1 MKYSYIIVDDSPE
14 QVAAIK
20 ALADGYSNLVYVGTA
35 DNYDDGL
42 DLILDKKPDLI
53 FLETSPQNLQSG
65 LSYHLMDAAYRF
77 LKNDP
82 RFVIV
87 STDGSTALNA
97 LRRNAFDFLIKPV
110 APRDL
115 RQVILKLEK
124 VAEPTASIAFP
135 VLAMPVDTP
144 VAKPSAPEVVKAHEV
159 VETPEV
165 EALDVKPEVVH
176 VDEEPGPVVVPAE
189 PHYHAKE
196 KPLIICVKS
205 YGDYRFINADDI
217 CYLQA
222 DNNST
227 DLHLANGEM
236 ITAFKTLKHFEN
248 VLQSPFVRI
257 HNSYI
262 VNIDYVSRIHTGN
275 SVCYIKNT
283 TTKLPFSK
291 SYKENI
297 DSILQSITKGNYLE
311 I

>member
-1 MKYSYIIVDDSPE
+1 MKYSYVIIDDNPSH
-14 QVAAIK
+14 VSATK
-20 ALADGYSNLVYVGTA
+20 AMADGFETLVFVGSA

-42 DLILDKKPDLI
+42 DLILQHQPDVI
-53 FLETSPQNLQSG
+53 FLETKPENAESG

-77 LKNDP
+77 LKEEP
-82 RFVIV
+82 RFVIT
-87 STDGSTALNA
+87 SADGSTALDA
-97 LRRNAFDFLIKPV
+97 MRRNAFDFLLKPLLL
-110 APRDL
+110 RDF
-115 RQVILKLEK
+115 RQVVLKLEK
-124 VAEPTASIAFP
+124 AVVPTKVGIVQAQAEQVPTSEPEISTEFVEEEEKEQTLQDIPRP
-135 VLAMPVDTP
+135 V
-144 VAKPSAPEVVKAHEV
+144 
-159 VETPEV
+159 
-165 EALDVKPEVVH
+165 
-176 VDEEPGPVVVPAE
+176 EPAAVPVPAE
-189 PHYHAKE
+189 YALAKE

-248 VLQSPFVRI
+248 VLKTPFVRI

-275 SVCYIKNT
+275 SVCYIKGT

-297 DSILQSITKGNYLE
+297 DAILTSITQGNYLE

>member
-1 MKYSYIIVDDSPE
+1 MFWCDLPRFMKYSYVIIDDNPAHVS
-14 QVAAIK
+14 ATK
-20 ALADGYSNLVYVGTA
+20 AMADGFESLVFVGSAT
-35 DNYDDGL
+35 NYNDAL
-42 DLILDKKPDLI
+42 DLILERKPDVI
-53 FLETSPQNLQSG
+53 FLETTPENAESA
-65 LSYHLMDAAYRF
+65 LSFHLMDAAYRF
-77 LKNDP
+77 LKDEP
-82 RFVIV
+82 RFIV
-87 STDGSTALNA
+87 TSADGSTALDA
-97 LRRNAFDFLIKPV
+97 LRRNAFDFLLKPFLL
-110 APRDL
+110 RDF
-115 RQVILKLEK
+115 RQVVLKLEK
-124 VAEPTASIAFP
+124 LAVPTQSEPLLAAEPEKVSEPEVVAD
-135 VLAMPVDTP
+135 LGVDNNDSDSLEIIET
-144 VAKPSAPEVVKAHEV
+144 SAPEPIQVP
-159 VETPEV
+159 VEYTV
-165 EALDVKPEVVH
+165 
-176 VDEEPGPVVVPAE
+176 
-189 PHYHAKE
+189 AKE

-248 VLQSPFVRI
+248 VLKTPFVRI

-275 SVCYIKNT
+275 SVCYIKDT

-297 DSILQSITKGNYLE
+297 DAILTSITQGNYLE